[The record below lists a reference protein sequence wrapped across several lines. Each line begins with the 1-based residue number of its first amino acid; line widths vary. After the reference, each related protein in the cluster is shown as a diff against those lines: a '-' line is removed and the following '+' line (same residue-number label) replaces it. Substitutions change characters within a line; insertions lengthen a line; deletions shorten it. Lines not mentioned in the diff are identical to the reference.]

1 MGTVVLIISLLLN
14 GALSYWIYRL
24 KQPAFEEA
32 AAEIKE
38 AAEAVRKIAKAEHK
52 DALTGKKRKYP
63 KK

>member
-24 KQPAFEEA
+24 KQPAFKEA

-38 AAEAVRKIAKAEHK
+38 AAEAVRQIAKADHK
-52 DALTGKKRKYP
+52 EALIGKKRK
-63 KK
+63 